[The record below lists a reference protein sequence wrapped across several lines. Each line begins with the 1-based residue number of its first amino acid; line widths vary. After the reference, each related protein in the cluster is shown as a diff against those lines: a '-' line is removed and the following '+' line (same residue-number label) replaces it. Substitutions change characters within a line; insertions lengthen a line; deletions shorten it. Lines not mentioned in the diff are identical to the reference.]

1 MVQAL
6 PTMSNADGDNAMSL
20 ATAYYANALGRH
32 IMLSNPAIKQNVA
45 LWQKEM
51 GDAKDG
57 ASLQSAL
64 QKNSEL
70 KQIVLDETPWL
81 GEANRES
88 EQKRMLAA
96 FFDESQID
104 YRLANNLS
112 QLSRLQ
118 LPNGSFAWWKGM
130 EGSPYMTM
138 AVVQTLVRLNAMIGQ
153 QNTTTSM
160 IAAAFSYMD
169 KQMASEVKEMKKL
182 ESEGKQKNL
191 RPSELAV
198 QYLYASTLAKR
209 QMNASAKQNF
219 DWLISRLARQNTEFS
234 IYGKAVSAVILA
246 NNNHR
251 KEAASLLESIRQ
263 YTVYTDEMGRYFDSP
278 KALYSWFDY
287 RIPSQVAAIEAL
299 KALQPD
305 DVKTIGEMQRWLLQA
320 KRTQV
325 WDTPLN
331 SVNAVYAFLN
341 GNGTALVD
349 GNAQSATI
357 KIDGQKLQ
365 MPKATAGL
373 GYVKAA
379 KTGDRFKHMT
389 VEKTAEGTS
398 WGAVYAQF
406 MQQSDEVADAAMG
419 MTVVREVLKD
429 GNRLSGDNVQLN
441 VGDRIMVR
449 LTVTAARD
457 YDFVQLSDRR
467 AACLEPAQQLSGYGF
482 GYYCQPKDNVT
493 NFFFDRMSKGKH
505 VIETTYY
512 VDRKGEYRTGTCAV
526 QCAYAPEFMARTKA
540 IKIAVK

>member
-1 MVQAL
+1 
-6 PTMSNADGDNAMSL
+6 
-20 ATAYYANALGRH
+20 
-32 IMLSNPAIKQNVA
+32 
-45 LWQKEM
+45 
-51 GDAKDG
+51 
-57 ASLQSAL
+57 
-64 QKNSEL
+64 
-70 KQIVLDETPWL
+70 
-81 GEANRES
+81 
-88 EQKRMLAA
+88 
-96 FFDESQID
+96 
-104 YRLANNLS
+104 
-112 QLSRLQ
+112 
-118 LPNGSFAWWKGM
+118 
-130 EGSPYMTM
+130 MTM

-246 NNNHR
+246 KNNHR

-305 DVKTIGEMQRWLLQA
+305 DIKTIGEMQRWLLQA
-320 KRTQV
+320 KRTQA

-349 GNAQSATI
+349 GNAQPATI

-441 VGDRIMVR
+441 VGDRITVR